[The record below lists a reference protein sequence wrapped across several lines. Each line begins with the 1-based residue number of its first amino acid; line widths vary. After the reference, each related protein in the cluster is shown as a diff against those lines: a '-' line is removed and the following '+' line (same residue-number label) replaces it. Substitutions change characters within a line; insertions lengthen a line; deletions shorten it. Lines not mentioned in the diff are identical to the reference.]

1 MTYLH
6 CKMLASCLECMSDSQ
21 TSGLQTTQAPLQLL
35 EQLLEQGLLQRALEE
50 QQQSSGLLRQLLQG
64 QGPQKVLVQSQRKAL
79 VRVQRKHL

>member
-1 MTYLH
+1 
-6 CKMLASCLECMSDSQ
+6 MSDSQ

-35 EQLLEQGLLQRALEE
+35 EQLLEQVRLQRALEG